1 MSGPGAGS
9 GTRAGAG
16 DSAADLAWDA
26 FVDANPRASYLQLS
40 GWARTK
46 AANGWRPWAVEADTP
61 GGLIGA
67 RVLLRR
73 PKGVPWTF
81 AYAPR
86 GPLAVSWDEPGI
98 AAFTERL
105 HGAGRP
111 AERISHLRIDPE
123 IELNGP
129 SDLDGNARRTLAA
142 LGWRPAPQIQP
153 SVSRVIDLAP
163 DEAALWNALRGK
175 WRQYVNRARS
185 GGVRIEERGRDDL
198 AAFHAI
204 MTATS
209 ARTGTPIRTEGSYRA
224 IWDAFAPSGR
234 VRLLFAVAADG
245 TPEAVLF
252 LVRAG
257 TRVVEPYGGMT
268 NDGAVSRANY
278 LLKWEA
284 IRSSKA
290 AGGSSYDMWGL
301 VHPGIRQFKE
311 GFGGREVRLIGA
323 FDLDLRPVGARLY
336 RLVERRRGPRRSSEG
351 SGPGAGAG
359 PSDRSGAG

>member
-1 MSGPGAGS
+1 MSGTG
-9 GTRAGAG
+9 AGAG

-26 FVDANPRASYLQLS
+26 FVDANPRATYLQLS
-40 GWARTK
+40 GWARSK
-46 AANGWRPWAVEADTP
+46 AANGWRSWAVSAETP
-61 GGLIGA
+61 GGPIGA

-73 PKGVPWTF
+73 PRGVPWTF

-86 GPLAVSWDEPGI
+86 GPLVATWDDASI
-98 AAFTERL
+98 DAFTERVR
-105 HGAGRP
+105 GAGRP

-123 IELNGP
+123 IELDGP
-129 SDLDGNARRTLAA
+129 EDVDGGTRQALAA
-142 LGWRPAPQIQP
+142 LGWRPAPQVQP
-153 SVSRVIDLAP
+153 GATRVIDLAP
-163 DEAALWNALRGK
+163 DEPALWSDLRGK

-204 MTATS
+204 MTETS
-209 ARTGTPIRTEGSYRA
+209 ARTGSPIRTEGSYRA
-224 IWDAFAPSGR
+224 IWDAFAPGGR
-234 VRLLFAVAADG
+234 ARLLFALAADG
-245 TPEAVLF
+245 TPEAALF

-268 NDGAVSRANY
+268 NAGAASRANY

-284 IRSSKA
+284 IRSSRA
-290 AGGSSYDMWGL
+290 AGASSYDMWGL

-323 FDLDLRPVGARLY
+323 FDLDLRHVGARLY
-336 RLVERRRGPRRSSEG
+336 RLAERRRGPRRISDG
-351 SGPGAGAG
+351 AGDGAGAG
-359 PSDRSGAG
+359 